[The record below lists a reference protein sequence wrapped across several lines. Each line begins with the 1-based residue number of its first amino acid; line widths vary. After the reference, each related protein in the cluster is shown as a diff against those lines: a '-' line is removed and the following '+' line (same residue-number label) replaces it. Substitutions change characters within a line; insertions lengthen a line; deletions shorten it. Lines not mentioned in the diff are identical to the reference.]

1 MPRDLFDHDR
11 LVEQKI
17 QDAIRDGQFD
27 HLPRGRLA
35 EQDRDYEPNWWLKR
49 LMERE
54 DLARAARVP
63 RATDLRDRLA
73 LIEQGQDASI
83 FRKSNNRHI
92 DLRNGMV
99 ALMVGT
105 GLLIGYLLER
115 AGLPGFVAYPAMVLI
130 LGGLGLIGYY
140 LYLGNRVMEEEVI

>member
-1 MPRDLFDHDR
+1 MAFAEEVLIPIIAIVGFFSSIII
-11 LVEQKI
+11 LVYMFFTSRSRI
-17 QDAIRDGQFD
+17 
-27 HLPRGRLA
+27 
-35 EQDRDYEPNWWLKR
+35 
-49 LMERE
+49 
-54 DLARAARVP
+54 
-63 RATDLRDRLA
+63 RLA